1 MTAVE
6 RASATMGTAAAC
18 DALGVSRAS
27 LYRRRQPAR
36 PPAPRP
42 TPPRALAPLE
52 RRHVLETLD
61 SERFLDQAPAQVHAT
76 LLDEGT
82 YLCSPRTMYRLLDA
96 AGEVKERRDQV
107 RRPHYAAPELLA
119 TRPNEVWSWDIT
131 KLLGPVKWT
140 YFYLYVILDIFS
152 RYVVGWMI
160 APHESAVLAE
170 RLIAETCAKYAIA
183 PGQLTLHADRGGA
196 MRSKPV
202 ALLLADLGVVKTHS
216 RPYVS
221 NDNPFSEAQFRT
233 LKYCPQFPDR
243 FGSIED
249 GRAFGQDFFRWYNQ
263 DHRHSGLGF
272 LTPAVVHF
280 GQAEVVR
287 AHRDRVLAAAYAAH
301 PDRFVNGQPHPADLP
316 TAVWIN
322 PPVKKATAQEA
333 TGATIARLDDPQ
345 HGRIIEATD
354 RSTRILIDGGAPLIN
369 STLVS
374 QCH

>member
-6 RASATMGTAAAC
+6 RARGTMGTAAAC
-18 DALGVSRAS
+18 DALGVARATV
-27 LYRRRQPAR
+27 YRRRAPAR
-36 PPAPRP
+36 PPVPRP
-42 TPPRALAPLE
+42 TPPRALAPVE
-52 RRHVLETLD
+52 RERVLETLD

-76 LLDEGT
+76 LLDEGI
-82 YLCSPRTMYRLLDA
+82 YLCSPRTMYRVLEA

-119 TRPNEVWSWDIT
+119 TRPNQVWSWDIT
-131 KLLGPVKWT
+131 KLLGPAKWT

-160 APHESAVLAE
+160 APHESAALAE
-170 RLIAETCAKYAIA
+170 RLIAEACAKQGIA

-249 GRAFGQDFFRWYNQ
+249 GRAFGQEFFRWYNH

-280 GQAEVVR
+280 GQAAVVR

-301 PDRFVNGQPHPADLP
+301 PERFVNGPPHPADLP

-322 PPVKKATAQEA
+322 PSVKKPTRQDAPGT
-333 TGATIARLDDPQ
+333 TIVGPDDPQ
-345 HGRIIEATD
+345 HGRILEVSP
-354 RSTRILIDGGAPLIN
+354 RSTTLLIDGGAPLIN
-369 STLVS
+369 ATSVS

>member
-6 RASATMGTAAAC
+6 AAAVTLGTAPACRAS
-18 DALGVSRAS
+18 GVPRAS
-27 LYRRRQPAR
+27 LYRRRR
-36 PPAPRP
+36 PVAVPRPRP
-42 TPPRALAPLE
+42 TPPRALAAGE
-52 RRHVLETLD
+52 RQGVLDLLHT
-61 SERFLDQAPAQVHAT
+61 RFIDQAPAQVHAT

-82 YLCSPRTMYRLLDA
+82 YLCSPRTMYRILDDA
-96 AGEVKERRDQV
+96 HEVKERRDQV

-131 KLLGPVKWT
+131 KLLGPAKWT

-160 APHESAVLAE
+160 APHESAALAE
-170 RLIAETCAKYAIA
+170 RLIAETCAKQGIV
-183 PGQLTLHADRGGA
+183 PGQLTLHADRGA
-196 MRSKPV
+196 SMRSKPV

-216 RPYVS
+216 RPQVS

-243 FGSIED
+243 FGSLED
-249 GRAFGQDFFRWYNQ
+249 GRAFGQEFFRWYNQ

-272 LTPAVVHF
+272 LTPATVHF
-280 GQAEVVR
+280 GQAAAVR
-287 AHRDRVLAAAYAAH
+287 AQRARVLTAAYAAH
-301 PDRFVNGQPHPADLP
+301 PERFVKGRPQPADLP

-322 PPVKKATAQEA
+322 PPVKKATAQDA
-333 TGATIARLDDPQ
+333 PGATIGRPDDSQP
-345 HGRIIEATD
+345 GRILEATR
-354 RSTRILIDGGAPLIN
+354 RSTTIVIDAGAPLIN
-369 STLVS
+369 STSVS